1 MANRQKKDHRS
12 SDLSRRQGIREIKQS
27 FLIVC
32 EGEKTEP
39 DYFKAFRMTA
49 ATVKAV
55 GQAMNTMTLVS
66 KAISIR
72 ESDKK
77 RKKVYDQCWVVFDKD
92 DFPAK
97 DFNQAI
103 QFAEK
108 NGFRVAY
115 SNQAFEYWFL
125 LHYNLYTGA
134 IHRNQYKDMLTKLTG
149 MPYRKSEGYVLSC
162 TICFSFVNS
171 KPSIM
176 QSLYLQKSHTATLP
190 RKNLLQP
197 FRDLFQN
204 SINTCSKTIVIRVVF
219 PNPKRKLVDLRKFC
233 ILTSFLSV
241 LQKLTPKHYCVS

>member
-1 MANRQKKDHRS
+1 MAKRQKKDHRS
-12 SDLSRRQGIREIKQS
+12 PDLSRRQGVREIKQP

-72 ESDKK
+72 EADQK

-103 QFAEK
+103 QFAEN

-149 MPYRKSEGYVLSC
+149 IPYSKSEGYGAV
-162 TICFSFVNS
+162 
-171 KPSIM
+171 M
-176 QSLYLQKSHTATLP
+176 Y
-190 RKNLLQP
+190 NLLLSRQ
-197 FRDLFQN
+197 QQA
-204 SINTCSKTIVIRVVF
+204 INNAETVLAEISHGNPAEEESSTTVQRLVIEL
-219 PNPKRKLVDLRKFC
+219 NKF
-233 ILTSFLSV
+233 L
-241 LQKLTPKHYCVS
+241 

>member
-1 MANRQKKDHRS
+1 MTKRQKKDHRS
-12 SDLSRRQGIREIKQS
+12 SDLSRRQGVREIKQS

-49 ATVKAV
+49 ATIKAV
-55 GQAMNTMTLVS
+55 GQAMNTMTLVI

-72 ESDKK
+72 DADQK
-77 RKKVYDQCWVVFDKD
+77 RKKIYDQCWVVFDKD

-134 IHRNQYKDMLTKLTG
+134 IHRSQYKDMLTKLTG
-149 MPYRKSEGYVLSC
+149 MPYSKNDGYGAV
-162 TICFSFVNS
+162 
-171 KPSIM
+171 M
-176 QSLYLQKSHTATLP
+176 Y
-190 RKNLLQP
+190 NLLLSRQQQAIDNAETVLAEISHGNP
-197 FRDLFQN
+197 AEEESSTTVQRL
-204 SINTCSKTIVIRVVF
+204 VVEL
-219 PNPKRKLVDLRKFC
+219 NKYL
-233 ILTSFLSV
+233 
-241 LQKLTPKHYCVS
+241 

>member
-1 MANRQKKDHRS
+1 MAKRQKKDHRS
-12 SDLSRRQGIREIKQS
+12 SDLSRRQGVREIKQS

-39 DYFKAFRMTA
+39 DYFKAFRMTS

-72 ESDKK
+72 EADQK
-77 RKKVYDQCWVVFDKD
+77 RKKIYDQCWVVFDKD

-103 QFAEK
+103 VFAEK

-134 IHRNQYKDMLTKLTG
+134 IHRSQYKDMLTKLTG
-149 MPYRKSEGYVLSC
+149 MPYSKSEGYGAV
-162 TICFSFVNS
+162 
-171 KPSIM
+171 M
-176 QSLYLQKSHTATLP
+176 Y
-190 RKNLLQP
+190 NLLLSRQ
-197 FRDLFQN
+197 QQAIYN
-204 SINTCSKTIVIRVVF
+204 SETVLAEISHGNPAEEESSTTVQRLVIEL
-219 PNPKRKLVDLRKFC
+219 NKF
-233 ILTSFLSV
+233 L
-241 LQKLTPKHYCVS
+241 

>member
-1 MANRQKKDHRS
+1 MAKRQKKDHRLS
-12 SDLSRRQGIREIKQS
+12 NLSRRQGVREIKQS

-49 ATVKAV
+49 ATIKAV
-55 GQAMNTMTLVS
+55 GQAMNTMTLVN

-72 ESDKK
+72 EADQK
-77 RKKVYDQCWVVFDKD
+77 RKRVYDQCWVVFDKD

-103 QFAEK
+103 QLAEK

-134 IHRNQYKDMLTKLTG
+134 IHRNQYKDMLTRLTG
-149 MPYRKSEGYVLSC
+149 MPYSKSEGYGAV
-162 TICFSFVNS
+162 
-171 KPSIM
+171 M
-176 QSLYLQKSHTATLP
+176 Y
-190 RKNLLQP
+190 NLLLSRQQQAISNA
-197 FRDLFQN
+197 DTVLAEISN
-204 SINTCSKTIVIRVVF
+204 G
-219 PNPKRKLVDLRKFC
+219 NPAEEESSTTVQRLVLELNKY
-233 ILTSFLSV
+233 L
-241 LQKLTPKHYCVS
+241 

>member
-1 MANRQKKDHRS
+1 MAQRQKKDHRS
-12 SDLSRRQGIREIKQS
+12 SDLSRRQGVREIKQS

-55 GQAMNTMTLVS
+55 GQAMNTMTLVG

-72 ESDKK
+72 EADQK
-77 RKKVYDQCWVVFDKD
+77 RKKFYDQCWVVFDKD

-103 QFAEK
+103 QLAEK

-134 IHRNQYKDMLTKLTG
+134 IHRSQYKDMLTKLTG
-149 MPYRKSEGYVLSC
+149 MPYSKNEGYGAV
-162 TICFSFVNS
+162 
-171 KPSIM
+171 M
-176 QSLYLQKSHTATLP
+176 Y
-190 RKNLLQP
+190 NLLLSRQ
-197 FRDLFQN
+197 QQA
-204 SINTCSKTIVIRVVF
+204 INNAETVLAEISHGNPAEEESSTTVQRLVIEL
-219 PNPKRKLVDLRKFC
+219 NKYL
-233 ILTSFLSV
+233 
-241 LQKLTPKHYCVS
+241 

>member
-1 MANRQKKDHRS
+1 MAKRQKKDHRLS
-12 SDLSRRQGIREIKQS
+12 NLSRRQGVREIKQS

-39 DYFKAFRMTA
+39 DYFKAFRMTE
-49 ATVKAV
+49 ATIKAV
-55 GQAMNTMTLVS
+55 GQAMNTMTLVN

-72 ESDKK
+72 EADQK

-103 QFAEK
+103 QLAEK

-134 IHRNQYKDMLTKLTG
+134 IHRNQYKDMLTRLTG
-149 MPYRKSEGYVLSC
+149 MPYSKSEGYGAV
-162 TICFSFVNS
+162 
-171 KPSIM
+171 M
-176 QSLYLQKSHTATLP
+176 Y
-190 RKNLLQP
+190 NLLLSRQ
-197 FRDLFQN
+197 QQA
-204 SINTCSKTIVIRVVF
+204 INNAETVLAEISHG
-219 PNPKRKLVDLRKFC
+219 NPAEEESSTTVQRLVSELNKY
-233 ILTSFLSV
+233 L
-241 LQKLTPKHYCVS
+241 

>member
-1 MANRQKKDHRS
+1 MVKRQKKDHRT
-12 SDLSRRQGIREIKQS
+12 SDLSRRQGVREIKQS

-32 EGEKTEP
+32 EGENTEP

-72 ESDKK
+72 EADQK
-77 RKKVYDQCWVVFDKD
+77 RKKFYDQCWVVFDKD

-103 QFAEK
+103 QYAEK

-134 IHRNQYKDMLTKLTG
+134 IHRSQYKDMLTKLTG
-149 MPYRKSEGYVLSC
+149 MPYSKSEGYGAV
-162 TICFSFVNS
+162 
-171 KPSIM
+171 M
-176 QSLYLQKSHTATLP
+176 Y
-190 RKNLLQP
+190 NLLWSRQ
-197 FRDLFQN
+197 QQA
-204 SINTCSKTIVIRVVF
+204 INNAETVLAEISHGNPAEEESSTTVQRLVIEL
-219 PNPKRKLVDLRKFC
+219 NKYL
-233 ILTSFLSV
+233 
-241 LQKLTPKHYCVS
+241 

>member
-1 MANRQKKDHRS
+1 MAKRQKKDHRLS
-12 SDLSRRQGIREIKQS
+12 NLSRRQGVREIKQS

-49 ATVKAV
+49 ATIKAV
-55 GQAMNTMTLVS
+55 GQAMNTMTLVN

-72 ESDKK
+72 EADQK
-77 RKKVYDQCWVVFDKD
+77 RKRVYDQCWVVFDKD

-103 QFAEK
+103 QLAEK

-134 IHRNQYKDMLTKLTG
+134 IHRNQYKDMLTRLTG
-149 MPYRKSEGYVLSC
+149 MPYSKSEGYGAV
-162 TICFSFVNS
+162 
-171 KPSIM
+171 M
-176 QSLYLQKSHTATLP
+176 Y
-190 RKNLLQP
+190 NLLLSRQQQAISNA
-197 FRDLFQN
+197 DTVLAEI
-204 SINTCSKTIVIRVVF
+204 SHG
-219 PNPKRKLVDLRKFC
+219 NPAEEESSTTVQRLVLELNKY
-233 ILTSFLSV
+233 L
-241 LQKLTPKHYCVS
+241 

>member
-1 MANRQKKDHRS
+1 MAKRQKKDHRS
-12 SDLSRRQGIREIKQS
+12 SDLSRRQGVREIKQS

-39 DYFKAFRMTA
+39 DYFKAFRMTS

-72 ESDKK
+72 EADQK
-77 RKKVYDQCWVVFDKD
+77 RKKIYDQCWVVFDKD

-103 QFAEK
+103 VFAEK

-134 IHRNQYKDMLTKLTG
+134 IHRSQYKDMLTKLTG
-149 MPYRKSEGYVLSC
+149 MPYSKSEGYGAV
-162 TICFSFVNS
+162 
-171 KPSIM
+171 M
-176 QSLYLQKSHTATLP
+176 Y
-190 RKNLLQP
+190 NLLLSRQ
-197 FRDLFQN
+197 QQA
-204 SINTCSKTIVIRVVF
+204 INNAETVLAEISHG
-219 PNPKRKLVDLRKFC
+219 NPAEEESSTTVQRLVMELNKF
-233 ILTSFLSV
+233 L
-241 LQKLTPKHYCVS
+241 

>member
-1 MANRQKKDHRS
+1 MAKRQKKDHRS
-12 SDLSRRQGIREIKQS
+12 SDLSRRQGVREIKQS

-39 DYFKAFRMTA
+39 DYFKAFRMTS

-72 ESDKK
+72 EADQK
-77 RKKVYDQCWVVFDKD
+77 RKKIYDQCWVVFDKD

-103 QFAEK
+103 VFAEK

-134 IHRNQYKDMLTKLTG
+134 IHRSQYKDMLTKLTG
-149 MPYRKSEGYVLSC
+149 MPYSKSEGYGAV
-162 TICFSFVNS
+162 
-171 KPSIM
+171 M
-176 QSLYLQKSHTATLP
+176 Y
-190 RKNLLQP
+190 NLLLSRQ
-197 FRDLFQN
+197 QQAINN
-204 SINTCSKTIVIRVVF
+204 SETVLAEISHGNPAEVESSTTVQRLVIEL
-219 PNPKRKLVDLRKFC
+219 NKF
-233 ILTSFLSV
+233 L
-241 LQKLTPKHYCVS
+241 

>member
-1 MANRQKKDHRS
+1 MSKKQKDHRKS
-12 SDLSRRQGIREIKQS
+12 SLSRRQGVREIKQS

-55 GQAMNTMTLVS
+55 GQAMNTMTLVN

-72 ESDKK
+72 EADRLKK
-77 RKKVYDQCWVVFDKD
+77 REYDQCWVVFDKD
-92 DFPAK
+92 DFPAS

-103 QFAEK
+103 QLAEK

-125 LHYNLYTGA
+125 LHYNLYTGP

-149 MPYRKSEGYVLSC
+149 LTYNKTEGFGAVMY
-162 TICFSFVNS
+162 
-171 KPSIM
+171 
-176 QSLYLQKSHTATLP
+176 
-190 RKNLLQP
+190 NLLLARQQQAIKSAEAV
-197 FRDLFQN
+197 LAEI
-204 SINTCSKTIVIRVVF
+204 SHG
-219 PNPKRKLVDLRKFC
+219 NPAEEESSTTVHKLVIELNKY
-233 ILTSFLSV
+233 L
-241 LQKLTPKHYCVS
+241 

>member
-1 MANRQKKDHRS
+1 MSKKQKKDHRKAS
-12 SDLSRRQGIREIKQS
+12 LSRRQGVREIKQS

-55 GQAMNTMTLVS
+55 GQAMNTMTLVN

-72 ESDKK
+72 EADRLKK
-77 RKKVYDQCWVVFDKD
+77 REYDQCWVVFDKD
-92 DFPAK
+92 DFPAS

-103 QFAEK
+103 QLAEK

-125 LHYNLYTGA
+125 LHYNLYTGP

-149 MPYRKSEGYVLSC
+149 LQYNKTEGFGAVMY
-162 TICFSFVNS
+162 
-171 KPSIM
+171 
-176 QSLYLQKSHTATLP
+176 
-190 RKNLLQP
+190 NLLLARQQQAIKSAEAV
-197 FRDLFQN
+197 LAEI
-204 SINTCSKTIVIRVVF
+204 SHG
-219 PNPKRKLVDLRKFC
+219 NPAEEESSTTVHKLVIELNKY
-233 ILTSFLSV
+233 L
-241 LQKLTPKHYCVS
+241 

>member
-1 MANRQKKDHRS
+1 MAKRQKKDHRS
-12 SDLSRRQGIREIKQS
+12 SDLSRRQGVREIKQS

-32 EGEKTEP
+32 EGENTEP
-39 DYFKAFRMTA
+39 DYFNAFRMTA

-55 GQAMNTMTLVS
+55 GQAMNTMSLVS

-72 ESDKK
+72 EADQK

-103 QFAEK
+103 QYAEK

-134 IHRNQYKDMLTKLTG
+134 IHRSQYKDMLSKLTG
-149 MPYRKSEGYVLSC
+149 MPYSKSDGYGAV
-162 TICFSFVNS
+162 
-171 KPSIM
+171 M
-176 QSLYLQKSHTATLP
+176 Y
-190 RKNLLQP
+190 NLLLSRQP
-197 FRDLFQN
+197 QAIKNAETVLAEI
-204 SINTCSKTIVIRVVF
+204 SHG
-219 PNPKRKLVDLRKFC
+219 NPAGEESSTTVQGLVTELNKF
-233 ILTSFLSV
+233 L
-241 LQKLTPKHYCVS
+241 

>member
-1 MANRQKKDHRS
+1 MAKRQKKDHRS
-12 SDLSRRQGIREIKQS
+12 SDLSRRQGVREIKQS

-49 ATVKAV
+49 ASVKAV

-72 ESDKK
+72 DADQK
-77 RKKVYDQCWVVFDKD
+77 RKKYYDQCWVVFDKD

-103 QFAEK
+103 RFAEK

-125 LHYNLYTGA
+125 LHYKLYKGS
-134 IHRNQYKDMLTKLTG
+134 IHRNQYKEMLTKLTG
-149 MPYRKSEGYVLSC
+149 MPYIKTEGYGA
-162 TICFSFVNS
+162 
-171 KPSIM
+171 IM
-176 QSLYLQKSHTATLP
+176 Y
-190 RKNLLQP
+190 NLLLSRQ
-197 FRDLFQN
+197 QQA
-204 SINTCSKTIVIRVVF
+204 INNAEVVLAEISRG
-219 PNPKRKLVDLRKFC
+219 NPAEEESSTTVQRLVMELNKY
-233 ILTSFLSV
+233 L
-241 LQKLTPKHYCVS
+241 

>member
-1 MANRQKKDHRS
+1 MAKRQKKDHRL
-12 SDLSRRQGIREIKQS
+12 SDLSRRQGVREIKQS

-72 ESDKK
+72 DADKK
-77 RKKVYDQCWVVFDKD
+77 RKKIYDQCWVVFDKD

-134 IHRNQYKDMLTKLTG
+134 IHRSKYKDMITKLTG
-149 MPYRKSEGYVLSC
+149 MPYSKSDGYGAV
-162 TICFSFVNS
+162 
-171 KPSIM
+171 M
-176 QSLYLQKSHTATLP
+176 Y
-190 RKNLLQP
+190 NLLLSRQ
-197 FRDLFQN
+197 QQA
-204 SINTCSKTIVIRVVF
+204 INNAETVLAEISHGNPAEEESSTTVQRLVVEL
-219 PNPKRKLVDLRKFC
+219 NKYL
-233 ILTSFLSV
+233 
-241 LQKLTPKHYCVS
+241 

>member
-1 MANRQKKDHRS
+1 MAKRQKKDHRS
-12 SDLSRRQGIREIKQS
+12 SDLSRRQGVREIKQS

-39 DYFKAFRMTA
+39 DYFKAFRMTT

-55 GQAMNTMTLVS
+55 GQAMNTMTLVC

-72 ESDKK
+72 EADKK

-134 IHRNQYKDMLTKLTG
+134 IHRNQYKEMLTKLTD
-149 MPYRKSEGYVLSC
+149 MQYNKTEGYGAVMYNL
-162 TICFSFVNS
+162 
-171 KPSIM
+171 
-176 QSLYLQKSHTATLP
+176 LLP
-190 RKNLLQP
+190 RQQHAIHNAEFVLAEI
-197 FRDLFQN
+197 
-204 SINTCSKTIVIRVVF
+204 SHG
-219 PNPKRKLVDLRKFC
+219 NPAEEESSTTVHKLVLELNKY
-233 ILTSFLSV
+233 L
-241 LQKLTPKHYCVS
+241 

>member
-1 MANRQKKDHRS
+1 MAKRQKKDHRS
-12 SDLSRRQGIREIKQS
+12 PDLSRRQGVREIKQS

-72 ESDKK
+72 EADQK
-77 RKKVYDQCWVVFDKD
+77 RKKGYDQCWVVFDKD

-103 QFAEK
+103 QFAEN

-115 SNQAFEYWFL
+115 SNQAFEYWSL

-149 MPYRKSEGYVLSC
+149 IPYSKSEGYGAV
-162 TICFSFVNS
+162 
-171 KPSIM
+171 M
-176 QSLYLQKSHTATLP
+176 Y
-190 RKNLLQP
+190 NLLLSRQ
-197 FRDLFQN
+197 QQA
-204 SINTCSKTIVIRVVF
+204 INNAETVLAEISHGNPAEEESSTTVQRLVIEL
-219 PNPKRKLVDLRKFC
+219 NKF
-233 ILTSFLSV
+233 L
-241 LQKLTPKHYCVS
+241 

>member
-1 MANRQKKDHRS
+1 MAKRQKKDHRS
-12 SDLSRRQGIREIKQS
+12 SDLSRRQGVREIKQS

-55 GQAMNTMTLVS
+55 GQAMNTMTLVN

-72 ESDKK
+72 EADRQKK
-77 RKKVYDQCWVVFDKD
+77 RVYDQCWVVFDKD
-92 DFPAK
+92 DFPAN

-103 QFAEK
+103 LLAEK

-125 LHYNLYTGA
+125 LHYNLYTGP

-149 MPYRKSEGYVLSC
+149 MTYNKSEGFGAVMY
-162 TICFSFVNS
+162 
-171 KPSIM
+171 
-176 QSLYLQKSHTATLP
+176 
-190 RKNLLQP
+190 NLLLNRQP
-197 FRDLFQN
+197 QAIKNADAVLAEI
-204 SINTCSKTIVIRVVF
+204 SHG
-219 PNPKRKLVDLRKFC
+219 NPAEEESSTTVQKLVKELNKY
-233 ILTSFLSV
+233 L
-241 LQKLTPKHYCVS
+241 

>member
-1 MANRQKKDHRS
+1 MAKRQKKDHRS
-12 SDLSRRQGIREIKQS
+12 SDLSRRQGVREIKQS

-39 DYFKAFRMTA
+39 DYFKAFRMTT

-55 GQAMNTMTLVS
+55 GQAMNTMTLVC

-72 ESDKK
+72 EADKK

-134 IHRNQYKDMLTKLTG
+134 IHRNQYKEMLTKLTD
-149 MPYRKSEGYVLSC
+149 MQYNKTEGYGAVMYNL
-162 TICFSFVNS
+162 
-171 KPSIM
+171 
-176 QSLYLQKSHTATLP
+176 LLP
-190 RKNLLQP
+190 RQQHAIHNAEFVLAEI
-197 FRDLFQN
+197 
-204 SINTCSKTIVIRVVF
+204 SHG
-219 PNPKRKLVDLRKFC
+219 NPAEEESSTTVHKLVLELNK
-233 ILTSFLSV
+233 
-241 LQKLTPKHYCVS
+241 